1 MTPLLSCETVGI
13 TAPDGHILL
22 DELSVELRPGA
33 RLAVMGPS
41 GSGKTTLLRAVLDDL
56 PARFT
61 RTGSIVL
68 AGEEHRI
75 GTRSTRK
82 RIADSIAYLPQ
93 DASGSLT
100 PTMRIGALLREAIST
115 NAPSPQRL
123 VEQVLD
129 AVRLPHDVAF
139 MRRRPWQLSGG
150 TAAQGGSRPRA
161 GAATSPSRILDEPT
175 AGLDP
180 ETRRHVL
187 DVLAHLSEQLNS
199 ALLMVTHD
207 RAAADALHCDVHHLH
222 GRQQATPSI
231 LPRRNPT
238 QSHLEPALAL
248 QDATIEDADG
258 GTIASRMT
266 LDLHPGEIIVLRG
279 ASGGGKTTIA
289 RTLAGLLPLR
299 AGALQL
305 HGSPLPGNLRQ
316 RAVAQRRAIQFVSQN
331 ANDAFNPRRTIHQS
345 LLDAR
350 PSMDPVTVLP
360 AMQLAPELLE
370 RRPYQLS
377 GGQRQRLALVRALS
391 LRSAVLLLD
400 EPTSALD
407 PETAL
412 HVLAT
417 IRKAADDGAS
427 VLFITHDESLSSD
440 YFDRAFTLV
449 EGSLMQDVSSH
460 AHRPTAGFLQ
470 PQR

>member
-150 TAAQGGSRPRA
+150 QQRRVALARALARQRPLL
-161 GAATSPSRILDEPT
+161 ILDEPT

-449 EGSLMQDVSSH
+449 EGSLMQDVLHMRTDQPLAFS
-460 AHRPTAGFLQ
+460 Q